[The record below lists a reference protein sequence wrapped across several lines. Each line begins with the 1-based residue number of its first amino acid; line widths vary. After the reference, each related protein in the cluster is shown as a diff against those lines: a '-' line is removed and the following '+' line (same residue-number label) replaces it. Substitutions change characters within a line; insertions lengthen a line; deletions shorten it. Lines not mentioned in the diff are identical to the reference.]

1 VLICHRLILSR
12 LFRSLLDQVLANLVR
27 VADRFFD
34 AEAILAERAMLYRSL
49 GPADIAMSF
58 KNRLG
63 NRLSDSL

>member
-1 VLICHRLILSR
+1 LN
-12 LFRSLLDQVLANLVR
+12 QELANLVR